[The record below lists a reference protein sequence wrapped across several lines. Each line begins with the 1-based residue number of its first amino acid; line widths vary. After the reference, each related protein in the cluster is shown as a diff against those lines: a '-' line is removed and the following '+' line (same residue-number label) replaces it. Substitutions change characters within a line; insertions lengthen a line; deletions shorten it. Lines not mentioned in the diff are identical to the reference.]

1 MDLRYRHVHAD
12 RRLHAQHALTV
23 LPRAIGCLAIAGM
36 LAAPTAAQ
44 VATPAAPAPAP
55 VSVEVSPLRVELK
68 VAPGASHTQAITLTN
83 TGKEAV
89 RVRALLQDWFLSKE
103 GAPQFQE
110 PEDGRAFS
118 ASQWLRFAPPE
129 VVIQPAT
136 DATVRFTLT
145 VPQGVAAAGYRTGI
159 MFQLSP
165 ASGDPV
171 AARRGVAVRSQIA
184 TLIYANVG
192 EPPIGSIELTDL
204 RNRPTPEQTYII
216 ATLKNTGRRTVRTKG
231 TLTIYGASG
240 AIREVPVPD
249 VPLLPES
256 ERDVAIVVSETG
268 AKALPPGEYRIEVKI
283 DVGLSALIVGETT
296 LKIGK

>member
-1 MDLRYRHVHAD
+1 MDIRHRHLHANG
-12 RRLHAQHALTV
+12 RLHAQHTLIA
-23 LPRAIGCLAIAGM
+23 LAILGA
-36 LAAPTAAQ
+36 LATPAAAQ
-44 VATPAAPAPAP
+44 VAPTAPAPAP

-68 VAPGASHTQAITLTN
+68 VAPGATHTQAITLTN

-103 GAPQFQE
+103 GAPQFQD
-110 PEDGRAFS
+110 PEEGRAFS

-136 DATVRFTLT
+136 EATVRFTLT
-145 VPQGVAAAGYRTGI
+145 VPQGVDAAGYRSGI

-165 ASGDPV
+165 AAGDPV
-171 AARRGVAVRSQIA
+171 AARRGVSVRSQIA

-192 EPPIGSIELTDL
+192 EPPAGTIDLTDL
-204 RNRPTPEQTYII
+204 RSRVAPEQTMII

-231 TLTIYGASG
+231 TVTIQTAAGA
-240 AIREVPVPD
+240 AIRDVPMPD
-249 VPLLPES
+249 VPLLPDS
-256 ERDVAIVVSETG
+256 ERDVAIVIADA
-268 AKALPPGEYRIEVKI
+268 AKPLPPGEYRIEVKI

-296 LKIGK
+296 LKISK